1 MADALLLTG
10 CKQLVT
16 MAGPAPRRGRALGE
30 IGLVEDGA
38 VLIRD
43 GRIVAAGPRAKVERQ
58 AAARRARKM
67 ELGGRVVTP
76 GLVDAHTHLV
86 FAASRAAEYEQRIAG
101 ATYEQIAKAGGGI
114 LSSVRALRAAPDDEL
129 ARTARARLERMAAY
143 GTTTIEAKS
152 GYGLDFEN
160 ELRTLK
166 LLRRLGPSN
175 KDQPVEIVPTLLAAH
190 TVPPEF
196 RYAGGADEYVDR
208 IVRLILPAVA
218 LEGLAEYCDV
228 FVERGAFTVAQA
240 RRIMAAARALGLK
253 PRLHAEQLARTG
265 GARLAV
271 EVEAASVDHLDYVNG
286 SDVRGLARSEVACIL
301 LPGCS
306 FHLGLARYAP
316 ARKLIDAGAIVA
328 LATDCN
334 PGTSPTLSLPM
345 AMSLACT
352 QMRMTPAEALAAC
365 TINAAYSLGRHG
377 RIGSIEAGKDADL
390 AVFDVEDYR
399 EIPYYFGGN
408 LCSLTIKRGQ
418 VVPRQATAPAD
429 RD

>member
-1 MADALLLTG
+1 MTETLLLTG

-16 MAGPAPRRGRALGE
+16 LAGAAPRRGRALGE
-30 IGLVEDGA
+30 PGVVSDGA
-38 VLIRD
+38 VLVGD
-43 GRIVAAGPRAKVERQ
+43 GRILAVGPRARVEKHG
-58 AAARRARKM
+58 AARRARKID
-67 ELGGRVVTP
+67 LGGRVVTP

-86 FAASRAAEYEQRIAG
+86 FAASRAAEYEQRIGG
-101 ATYEQIAKAGGGI
+101 ASYEQIAKAGGGI
-114 LSSVRALRAAPDDEL
+114 LSSVRALRAASDDALE
-129 ARTARARLERMAAY
+129 AAARARLVRMAAH
-143 GTTTIEAKS
+143 GTTTVEAKT

-166 LLRRLGPSN
+166 LLKRLGSS
-175 KDQPVEIVPTLLAAH
+175 QPVEIVPTLLAAH
-190 TVPPEF
+190 GVPPEF
-196 RYAGGADEYVDR
+196 RHPGGADEYVDR
-208 IVRLILPAVA
+208 IVRLILPAAA

-253 PRLHAEQLARTG
+253 PRLHAEQLGRTG

-271 EVEAASVDHLDYVNG
+271 EVEAASVDHLDYVNAADIRALAS
-286 SDVRGLARSEVACIL
+286 SDVACIM

-306 FHLGLARYAP
+306 FHLGLARYAS

-365 TINAAYSLGRHG
+365 TINAAYSLGRAD
-377 RIGSIEAGKDADL
+377 RIGSIEPGKDADL

-399 EIPYYFGGN
+399 EIPYYFGVN
-408 LCSLTIKRGQ
+408 HCVATWKRGKRISEALRQ
-418 VVPRQATAPAD
+418 V
-429 RD
+429 

>member
-1 MADALLLTG
+1 MRANGVQSRPVMADALLLTG

-16 MAGPAPRRGRALGE
+16 MAGPAPRRGRALRE
-30 IGLVEDGA
+30 I
-38 VLIRD
+38 
-43 GRIVAAGPRAKVERQ
+43 GRIVAAAPRARVERHRE
-58 AAARRARKM
+58 ARRARKM
-67 ELGGRVVTP
+67 DLGGRVVTP

-114 LSSVRALRAAPDDEL
+114 LSSVRALRAASDDAL
-129 ARTARARLERMAAY
+129 AAGARVRLARMAAH
-143 GTTTIEAKS
+143 GTTTVEAKT
-152 GYGLDFEN
+152 GYGLDFDN

-166 LLRRLGPSN
+166 LMRRLGGEQS
-175 KDQPVEIVPTLLAAH
+175 VEIVPTLLAAH
-190 TVPPEF
+190 VVPPEF
-196 RYAGGADEYVDR
+196 RSRSFGTGGADEYVDQ
-208 IVRLILPAVA
+208 IVRLILPAAA

-240 RRIMAAARALGLK
+240 RRIFAAARALGLK
-253 PRLHAEQLARTG
+253 PRLHAEQLSRMG
-265 GARLAV
+265 GARLAI
-271 EVEAASVDHLDYVNG
+271 EVEAASVDHLDFA
-286 SDVRGLARSEVACIL
+286 SEADMRALARSDVACIL

-306 FHLGLARYAP
+306 FHLGLTHYAP
-316 ARKLIDAGAIVA
+316 ARKLIQAGAIVA

-334 PGTSPTLSLPM
+334 PGTSPTLSLSM

-365 TINAAYSLGRHG
+365 TINAAYSLGRQA

-399 EIPYYFGGN
+399 EIPYYFGVN
-408 LCSLTIKRGQ
+408 QCVMTMKRGR
-418 VVPRQATAPAD
+418 VISEAG
-429 RD
+429 

>member
-1 MADALLLTG
+1 MPEELLLTG

-16 MAGPAPRRGRALGE
+16 MSGDAPRRGRALRE
-30 IGLVEDGA
+30 IGVVENGA
-38 VLIRD
+38 VLVHD
-43 GRIVAAGPRAKVERQ
+43 GRVTAAGPRVQVEKL
-58 AAARRARKM
+58 AGARRAKKID
-67 ELGGRVVTP
+67 LGGRVVTP

-86 FAASRAAEYEQRIAG
+86 FAGSRAAEYEQRIAG

-114 LSSVRALRAAPDDEL
+114 LSSVRTLREASDEALAAT
-129 ARTARARLERMAAY
+129 ARTRLTRMAAH
-143 GTTTIEAKS
+143 GTTTVEAKT

-166 LLRRLGPSN
+166 LLKRLGRE
-175 KDQPVEIVPTLLAAH
+175 QAIEIVSTLLAAH
-190 TVPPEF
+190 VVPPEF
-196 RYAGGADEYVDR
+196 RHAGGADEYVDR
-208 IVRLILPAVA
+208 IVRLILPAAA

-228 FVERGAFTVAQA
+228 FVEKGAFTVAQA

-271 EVEAASVDHLDYVNG
+271 EVEAASVDHLDFVTPA
-286 SDVRGLARSEVACIL
+286 DVRALARSEVACVL
-301 LPGCS
+301 VPGCS

-352 QMRMTPAEALAAC
+352 QMRLTPAEALAAC
-365 TINAAYSLGRHG
+365 TINAAYSLGRHA
-377 RIGSIEAGKDADL
+377 RMGSIEPGKDADL
-390 AVFDVEDYR
+390 AVFEVEDYR
-399 EIPYYFGGN
+399 EIPYYFGVN
-408 LCSLTIKRGQ
+408 HCTKTFKRGRQ
-418 VVPRQATAPAD
+418 IVVQ
-429 RD
+429 

>member
-1 MADALLLTG
+1 MPETLLLTG
-10 CKQLVT
+10 CKQIVT
-16 MAGPAPRRGRALGE
+16 LAGAAPRRGKALGE
-30 IGLVEDGA
+30 PGVVADGA

-43 GRIVAAGPRAKVERQ
+43 GRILAAGPRARVEKLV
-58 AAARRARKM
+58 AARCARKM
-67 ELGGRVVTP
+67 DLGGRVVTP

-114 LSSVRALRAAPDDEL
+114 LSSVRALRAASHDDL
-129 ARTARARLERMAAY
+129 FRTARARLARMAAH
-143 GTTTIEAKS
+143 GTTTVEAKS

-166 LLRRLGPSN
+166 LLKQLGSS
-175 KDQPVEIVPTLLAAH
+175 QAVEIVPTLLAAH
-190 TVPPEF
+190 VVPPEF
-196 RYAGGADEYVDR
+196 RHQGGADEYVDR
-208 IVRLILPAVA
+208 IVRLILPAAA

-240 RRIMAAARALGLK
+240 RRILAAARAVGMR

-271 EVEAASVDHLDYVNG
+271 EAEAASVDHLDFV
-286 SDVRGLARSEVACIL
+286 SPADIRALARSDVACIL

-352 QMRMTPAEALAAC
+352 QMRLTPAEALAAC
-365 TINAAYSLGRHG
+365 TINAAYSLRRHT
-377 RIGSIEAGKDADL
+377 RIGSIEPGKDADL

-399 EIPYYFGGN
+399 EISYYFGVN
-408 LCSLTIKRGQ
+408 HCAMSFKRGKKI
-418 VVPRQATAPAD
+418 PRV
-429 RD
+429 

>member
-1 MADALLLTG
+1 MAETLLLTG

-16 MAGPAPRRGRALGE
+16 LTGPAPQRGRAFGE
-30 IGLVEDGA
+30 IGVVEDGA
-38 VLIRD
+38 VLVRD
-43 GRIVAAGPRAKVERQ
+43 GRIAAAGPRGKVEKHS
-58 AAARRARKM
+58 AARLARKLD
-67 ELGGRVVTP
+67 LGGRVVTP

-114 LSSVRALRAAPDDEL
+114 LSSVRALRAATDEAL
-129 ARTARARLERMAAY
+129 AGAAHARLARMAAH
-143 GTTTIEAKS
+143 GTTTAEAKS

-166 LLRRLGPSN
+166 IVQRLN
-175 KDQPVEIVPTLLAAH
+175 KEQPVEIVPTLLAGH
-190 TVPPEF
+190 VVPPEF
-196 RYAGGADEYVDR
+196 RHPGGADEYVDR
-208 IVRLILPAVA
+208 IVRLILPAAA

-228 FVERGAFTVAQA
+228 FVERSAFSVQQA

-271 EVEAASVDHLDYVNG
+271 EVEAASVDHLDFA
-286 SDVRGLARSEVACIL
+286 SPADVRALARSDVACIL

-316 ARKLIDAGAIVA
+316 GRQLIGAGAIVA

-345 AMSLACT
+345 AMSLACA
-352 QMRMTPAEALAAC
+352 QMRLTPAEALAAC
-365 TINAAYSLGRHG
+365 TINAAYSLGRHA
-377 RIGSIEAGKDADL
+377 RIGSIEPGKDADL

-399 EIPYYFGGN
+399 EIPYYFGVN
-408 LCSLTIKRGQ
+408 HCSMTLKRG
-418 VVPRQATAPAD
+418 RIIHEATS
-429 RD
+429 

>member
-1 MADALLLTG
+1 MAQTLLLAG

-16 MAGPAPRRGRALGE
+16 LAGPAPRRGRALRE
-30 IGLVEDGA
+30 IELVEDGA

-43 GRIVAAGPRAKVERQ
+43 GRILSAGPRARVEKQ
-58 AAARRARKM
+58 AAARRARRM
-67 ELGGRVVTP
+67 DLGGRVVTP

-101 ATYEQIAKAGGGI
+101 ASYEEIAKAGGGI
-114 LSSVRALRAAPDDEL
+114 LSSVRALRAASDDHL
-129 ARTARARLERMAAY
+129 AGTARARLARMAAH
-143 GTTTIEAKS
+143 GTTTVEAKT

-160 ELRTLK
+160 ELRTLN
-166 LLRRLGPSN
+166 LLRRLGKS
-175 KDQPVEIVPTLLAAH
+175 QPVEIVPTLLAAH
-190 TVPPEF
+190 VVPPEY
-196 RYAGGADEYVDR
+196 RHPGGADEYVDR
-208 IVRLILPAVA
+208 IVRLILPAAA

-228 FVERGAFTVAQA
+228 FVERGAFSVGQA
-240 RRIMAAARALGLK
+240 RRIIAAARALGLK

-271 EVEAASVDHLDYVNG
+271 EVEAASVDHLDFVN
-286 SDVRGLARSEVACIL
+286 SADIRALARSEAACVL

-316 ARKLIDAGAIVA
+316 ARKLIEAGAIIA

-352 QMRMTPAEALAAC
+352 QMRLTPAEALAAC
-365 TINAAYSLGRHG
+365 TINAAYSLGRHA
-377 RIGSIEAGKDADL
+377 RIGSIEPGKDADL
-390 AVFDVEDYR
+390 AVFDVGDYQ
-399 EIPYYFGGN
+399 EIPYYFGVNHCVMTLKRGN
-408 LCSLTIKRGQ
+408 LI
-418 VVPRQATAPAD
+418 PRA
-429 RD
+429 

>member
-1 MADALLLTG
+1 MAEALLLTG

-16 MAGPAPRRGRALGE
+16 LAGPAPRRGRALRE
-30 IGLVEDGA
+30 IGVVENGA
-38 VLIRD
+38 VLVSD
-43 GRIVAAGPRAKVERQ
+43 GRIAAAGPRAKVEKHT
-58 AAARRARKM
+58 AARSARKM
-67 ELGGRVVTP
+67 DLGGRVVTP

-114 LSSVRALRAAPDDEL
+114 LSSVRALRAASDETL
-129 ARTARARLERMAAY
+129 ARTAHARLARMAAH
-143 GTTTIEAKS
+143 GTTTAEAKT

-166 LLRRLGPSN
+166 LLQQLS

-190 TVPPEF
+190 VVPPEF
-196 RYAGGADEYVDR
+196 RQGGGADEYVDR
-208 IVRLILPAVA
+208 IVRLILPAAA
-218 LEGLAEYCDV
+218 LENLAEYCDV
-228 FVERGAFTVAQA
+228 FVERSAFSVPQA

-271 EVEAASVDHLDYVNG
+271 EVEAASVDHLDFVNAA
-286 SDVRGLARSEVACIL
+286 DIRTLARSDVACIL

-334 PGTSPTLSLPM
+334 PGTSPTLSLSM

-352 QMRMTPAEALAAC
+352 QMLLSPAEALAGC
-365 TINAAYSLGRHG
+365 TINAAYSLGRHT
-377 RIGSIEAGKDADL
+377 RIGSIEPGKDADL
-390 AVFDVEDYR
+390 AVFDVQDYR
-399 EIPYYFGGN
+399 EIPYYFGVN
-408 LCSLTIKRGQ
+408 LCSMTLKRGRAVQ
-418 VVPRQATAPAD
+418 
-429 RD
+429 

>member
-1 MADALLLTG
+1 MTEALLLTG
-10 CKQLVT
+10 AKQLVT

-30 IGLVEDGA
+30 IGAIPDGA
-38 VLIRD
+38 VLVVD
-43 GRIVAAGPRAKVERQ
+43 GRIAATGPRANVERHK
-58 AAARRARKM
+58 AARRARKLD
-67 ELGGRVVTP
+67 LGGRVVTP

-101 ATYEQIAKAGGGI
+101 ATYEQIAKSGGGI
-114 LSSVRALRAAPDDEL
+114 LSSVRALREATDSALAAG
-129 ARTARARLERMAAY
+129 ARARLARMAAH
-143 GTTTIEAKS
+143 GTTTVEAKT

-166 LLRRLGPSN
+166 LYRRLGPSS
-175 KDQPVEIVPTLLAAH
+175 KEGQAVEIVPTLLAAH
-190 TVPPEF
+190 VVPPEF
-196 RYAGGADEYVDR
+196 RHPGGADDYVDT
-208 IVRLILPAVA
+208 IVRLILPAAA

-228 FVERGAFTVAQA
+228 FVERGAFTVMQA

-271 EVEAASVDHLDYVNG
+271 EVEAASVDHLDHAT
-286 SDVRGLARSEVACIL
+286 DADMRALARSEVACIL

-306 FHLGLARYAP
+306 FHLGLGRYAP
-316 ARKLIDAGAIVA
+316 GRKLIEAGAIVA

-352 QMRMTPAEALAAC
+352 QMRLTPAEALAAC
-365 TINAAYSLGRHG
+365 TINAAYSLGRQA

-399 EIPYYFGGN
+399 EIPYYFGVN
-408 LCSLTIKRGQ
+408 HCVMTVKRGQ
-418 VVPRQATAPAD
+418 VIARG
-429 RD
+429 R